1 MSAAVGIGMFSDMV
15 DRERFDNAA
24 EPRNPDQCV

>member
-15 DRERFDNAA
+15 DKKLERKSDNAA
-24 EPRNPDQCV
+24 EPGNPI